1 MTSSLTA
8 RAPVGRRDTGSTPTR
23 GRFARASIAALLL
36 VVALGPSHGA
46 VTPMAAS
53 RSVTRPATIEAT
65 PPEVVG
71 RAGSQGNPP
80 ARTTLSPHALAP
92 APPADRRDAPD
103 PFVLA
108 DDRHYVLYTTQVGL
122 NNVPVATSSDLRH
135 WSPSTDA
142 LPRLPD
148 WAAWGR
154 TWAPGVVRLRGRYV
168 LYFAAQHASSGR
180 QCIGVA
186 VSATATGPFA
196 PVGSSP
202 LVCQVDLGGSIDPD
216 PFVDRDGTV
225 VLLWKSDGNAKGQT
239 STLFGQRL
247 APDGLTLDGQPS
259 ALVTSGAPWEQ
270 PLIENPSM
278 LATGDRFVLL
288 YSGGWWESAGYAVGY
303 ALCASALGPCTKA
316 TVDQP
321 LFASAGDEAG
331 PGGTCVITG
340 PAGDQWLG
348 YHAWTSGAVGY
359 GQGGARSLR
368 FARLALVD
376 GRPVITR

>member
-8 RAPVGRRDTGSTPTR
+8 RAPMGRRDTGSASTR
-23 GRFARASIAALLL
+23 GRFARAGIAALLL
-36 VVALGPSHGA
+36 VAGLGPSHGA

-53 RSVTRPATIEAT
+53 RSVTRTATVEAPPPWAVGRTGSPGDRPAHTTASPHPLVPT
-65 PPEVVG
+65 PPV
-71 RAGSQGNPP
+71 
-80 ARTTLSPHALAP
+80 
-92 APPADRRDAPD
+92 DRRDAPD

-108 DDRHYVLYTTQVGL
+108 DDHRYVLYSTQVGL

-135 WSPSTDA
+135 WSGPTDA

-154 TWAPGVVRLRGRYV
+154 TWAPGVVRLDGHYV
-168 LYFAAQHASSGR
+168 LYFAAEHAPSGR

-186 VSATATGPFA
+186 VSARATGPFV
-196 PVGSSP
+196 PVGAGP
-202 LVCQVDLGGSIDPD
+202 LVCQIDLGGSIDPD
-216 PFVDRDGTV
+216 PFVDQDGTV
-225 VLLWKSDGNAKGQT
+225 VLLWKSDGNAKGQP

-247 APDGLTLDGQPS
+247 ARDGLTLEGQPS
-259 ALVTSGAPWEQ
+259 ALVTSGASWEQ

-278 LATGDRFVLL
+278 LTTGDRYLLL

-303 ALCASALGPCTKA
+303 ASCASALGPCTKA

-331 PGGTCVITG
+331 PGGACVITG
-340 PAGDQWLG
+340 PAGDHWLA

-359 GQGGARSLR
+359 GHGGARSLR

-376 GRPVITR
+376 GRPVMTR